1 MRLPRPR
8 GPVSAHVVDA
18 LATGARFDPDQASA
32 LEDVLGDD
40 AQLALWILLQL
51 HFRGVE
57 GVADDA
63 DDREWDPD
71 AIALRRRLESA
82 FEERIRELVVDPVAR
97 AREAAD
103 DVADQVFALVDGAG
117 GPSLAAYLHREASR
131 DEVLE
136 FLRQRSVYHLKES
149 DAHSFVLPRVGGEVK
164 VALAELQYDEYGA
177 GRPDRLHSD
186 LFARALDAA
195 GLDSTYGAYVDET
208 TAETLAVDNLIT
220 VLAVQ
225 RRLRAASLGQLA
237 AFEATSSMPC
247 RKIAAGIER
256 VGLPAEVAAYFH
268 EHIEADA
275 VHEQVAIRS
284 ICGALVRQE
293 PELAEDVLVGAAAYL
308 VLDRRA
314 AESQLTAWHDARL
327 GSEVAS

>member
-1 MRLPRPR
+1 
-8 GPVSAHVVDA
+8 VSAHVVDA

-32 LEDVLGDD
+32 VEDVLGDD
-40 AQLALWILLQL
+40 AQVSLWILLQL
-51 HFRGVE
+51 HFHDVDGVT
-57 GVADDA
+57 

-82 FEERIRELVVDPVAR
+82 FEDRIRELVVEPVAR
-97 AREAAD
+97 AREESPD
-103 DVADQVFALVDGAG
+103 DVADQVFALVDGAD

-131 DEVLE
+131 EEVLE

-149 DAHSFVLPRVGGEVK
+149 DAHSFVLPRVRGAVK

-177 GRPDRLHSD
+177 GRPERLHSD

-195 GLDSTYGAYVDET
+195 QLDSTYGAYIDEVA
-208 TAETLAVDNLIT
+208 AETLAVDNLIT
-220 VLAVQ
+220 MLALQ

-256 VGLPAEVAAYFH
+256 VGLPAEVAAYFQ

-284 ICGALVRQE
+284 VCGSLVAQE

>member
-8 GPVSAHVVDA
+8 GPVSAHVVHALGSGSPFEPAQADA
-18 LATGARFDPDQASA
+18 V
-32 LEDVLGDD
+32 EDVLGDD
-40 AQLALWILLQL
+40 AQLALWTLLQL
-51 HFRGVE
+51 HYRDF
-57 GVADDA
+57 DDA
-63 DDREWDPD
+63 PADREWDPD
-71 AIALRRRLESA
+71 GIALRRRLEVV
-82 FEERIRELVVDPVAR
+82 FEERTRELVTEPVRR
-97 AREAAD
+97 AREDQPD
-103 DVADQVFALVDGAG
+103 DVADQVFALVDAAD

-131 DEVLE
+131 EEVLD

-149 DAHSFVLPRVGGEVK
+149 DAHSFVLPRVSGAVK

-177 GRPDRLHSD
+177 GRPERLHSD

-195 GLDSTYGAYVDET
+195 GLDSTYGVYIDEVA
-208 TAETLAVDNLIT
+208 AETLAVDNLISM
-220 VLAVQ
+220 LALQ

-284 ICGALVRQE
+284 VCAGLTAQE
-293 PELAEDVLVGAAAYL
+293 PALAGEVLVGAAAYL
-308 VLDRRA
+308 ALDRRA
-314 AESQLTAWHDARL
+314 AERQLATWRHARL
-327 GSEVAS
+327 ATEVAS

>member
-18 LATGARFDPDQASA
+18 LSTGAPFDPDQASRVD
-32 LEDVLGDD
+32 DVLGDD
-40 AQLALWILLQL
+40 AQLALWLLLQL
-51 HFRGVE
+51 HFRDVDG
-57 GVADDA
+57 AP

-71 AIALRRRLESA
+71 GIALRGRLEAA
-82 FEERIRELVVDPVAR
+82 FEKRVRELVAEPVRR
-97 AREAAD
+97 AREEAPD
-103 DVADQVFALVDGAG
+103 DVADQVFALVDGTE

-131 DEVLE
+131 EEILD
-136 FLRQRSVYHLKES
+136 FLRQRSIYHLKES
-149 DAHSFVLPRVGGEVK
+149 DAHSFVLPRVGGGVK

-177 GRPDRLHSD
+177 GRPDRLHAD
-186 LFARALDAA
+186 LFARALEAA
-195 GLDSTYGAYVDET
+195 GLDATYGAYVDEVSV
-208 TAETLAVDNLIT
+208 ETLAVDNLISM
-220 VLAVQ
+220 LALQ

-256 VGLPAEVAAYFH
+256 VGLPADVAAYFH
-268 EHIEADA
+268 EHVEADA
-275 VHEQVAIRS
+275 VHEQVAVRS
-284 ICGALVRQE
+284 VCGALAAQE
-293 PELAEDVLVGAAAYL
+293 PTLAEDVLVGAAAYL